1 MLTIEPTATAFWARR
16 LGKGVGQHLLMSDR
30 FRGNKL
36 PSDELSDNRH
46 GQRRTPA
53 DTHRR
58 TTAGHACR
66 AALTVRVGTWLR
78 DEEANASTP
87 KDGNHTVHL
96 SSCQGQADRQHQ
108 QSASTRPDLRPTFL
122 VRIEG
127 ISRWTGLNL
136 AIQHRARQA
145 NDAHQWVSSHQVT
158 RYVPRSARPPTH
170 STDQMVGST
179 GPTTTFTRAV
189 PGPAHHVS
197 NVMSGSGMCGRRGY
211 RARLA
216 RRLTGTDTNGVRW
229 LRPEAGT

>member
-87 KDGNHTVHL
+87 KCQRESHCSLVKLPRPSRSTAPAKCINQARPTPDFL
-96 SSCQGQADRQHQ
+96 SS
-108 QSASTRPDLRPTFL
+108 
-122 VRIEG
+122 
-127 ISRWTGLNL
+127 
-136 AIQHRARQA
+136 HRG
-145 NDAHQWVSSHQVT
+145 
-158 RYVPRSARPPTH
+158 
-170 STDQMVGST
+170 DQPMDW
-179 GPTTTFTRAV
+179 P
-189 PGPAHHVS
+189 
-197 NVMSGSGMCGRRGY
+197 
-211 RARLA
+211 
-216 RRLTGTDTNGVRW
+216 
-229 LRPEAGT
+229 